1 MKVARVCLVS
11 RLSGLLESCLT
22 PRHSSATRRRQQH
35 CGCTRRLP
43 DHAQIPQG
51 ANIAEQKTLVF
62 NSLSARIGSMAIAAK
77 QPLRM
82 SSSQRSPT
90 LSDAGM
96 ILPGC
101 EPGHTHSSS
110 SPVFERPPS
119 VSALYDAYQ
128 SPQVGSPPQ
137 TLRRASQ
144 QKQSPPLSAQSSRS
158 TLRNMGDSGGAA
170 KRSPPR
176 DSGRASSG
184 TSPTGDA
191 HGPNTKSHLQGS
203 WEEREQRRISTAS
216 SMLSEDFENWPGFD
230 SHEPFDDSG
239 VDLEEQERRDK
250 MPREDM
256 ENEPWMQGRTGGSDE
271 DDMDDP
277 HSSAALSRR
286 AELILANAKKRLNVG
301 AAKKGLLVARPLTVT
316 GYGGEPQGSPRIP
329 RGVANLPP
337 IQERL

>member
-1 MKVARVCLVS
+1 
-11 RLSGLLESCLT
+11 
-22 PRHSSATRRRQQH
+22 
-35 CGCTRRLP
+35 
-43 DHAQIPQG
+43 
-51 ANIAEQKTLVF
+51 
-62 NSLSARIGSMAIAAK
+62 MAIAAK

-101 EPGHTHSSS
+101 EPGHARSSS

-128 SPQVGSPPQ
+128 SPQVGCPPQ
-137 TLRRASQ
+137 TLRRAPQ

-158 TLRNMGDSGGAA
+158 TLRNMGDSGGNA

-191 HGPNTKSHLQGS
+191 HGSKSRLGGS

-239 VDLEEQERRDK
+239 VDVDLEEQERRDK
-250 MPREDM
+250 MPRGPAHDGNGNGEDM
-256 ENEPWMQGRTGGSDE
+256 ENEPWMQGRVGGSDE

-286 AELILANAKKRLNVG
+286 AELILANAKKRLNVCG
-301 AAKKGLLVARPLTVT
+301 AKEGLLVARPLTVT
-316 GYGGEPQGSPRIP
+316 GYGG
-329 RGVANLPP
+329 
-337 IQERL
+337 

>member
-1 MKVARVCLVS
+1 
-11 RLSGLLESCLT
+11 
-22 PRHSSATRRRQQH
+22 
-35 CGCTRRLP
+35 
-43 DHAQIPQG
+43 
-51 ANIAEQKTLVF
+51 
-62 NSLSARIGSMAIAAK
+62 MAIAAK
-77 QPLRM
+77 KPLRM

-101 EPGHTHSSS
+101 EAGHMRSSS

-128 SPQVGSPPQ
+128 SPQVGYPPQ
-137 TLRRASQ
+137 TLRAASQ

-158 TLRNMGDSGGAA
+158 TLRNMGDSGSGDTA
-170 KRSPPR
+170 KGSPPR

-191 HGPNTKSHLQGS
+191 HGSKNHLQAS
-203 WEEREQRRISTAS
+203 WEEREQRRVSTAS

-250 MPREDM
+250 MPRDPANDGEDV
-256 ENEPWMQGRTGGSDE
+256 ENEPWMQGRTSGSDE
-271 DDMDDP
+271 DDIDDP

-286 AELILANAKKRLNVG
+286 AELIIANAKKRLNVC

-316 GYGGEPQGSPRIP
+316 GYGG
-329 RGVANLPP
+329 
-337 IQERL
+337 